1 MVSPEIYFGV
11 YIFAVSV
18 LTLFCI
24 YTYTQYPTR
33 RVLKSNINGEYVIP
47 ATITI
52 LLILYIGFRPLSRI
66 FVDMMNYNETF
77 NYITNSGEYF
87 ELDGGSTNFIF
98 DNLFN
103 YLATNYYEVV
113 VLFVIIATLYFG
125 CLYWSLKK
133 IFPNDLLYA
142 LVVYLGA
149 LSTFAYGTNGIKAGA
164 AASIFLLVFAFY
176 KKPIIAAIFAII
188 SLGFHH
194 SMTVVIYAFILAYF
208 IRNPKWFLF
217 GWLFCLFIAALHF
230 DWLTGFLAEFA
241 DDQSASRYL
250 LADEDAWGGKLGF
263 RWDFIVYSL
272 PPILIGIWT
281 IYKHKVID
289 RLYQLLLC
297 TYLATN
303 GFWLLCIYVPFN
315 NRIAYL
321 SWFLLPIVSI
331 YPFLKL
337 RLRTR
342 QYIQLN
348 YVAGFYL
355 AFTVLSYIFL

>member
-1 MVSPEIYFGV
+1 MYIYSH
-11 YIFAVSV
+11 YKTS
-18 LTLFCI
+18 
-24 YTYTQYPTR
+24 
-33 RVLKSNINGEYVIP
+33 RVLQCNRQGEYIIP
-47 ATITI
+47 LIITLVAI
-52 LLILYIGFRPLSRI
+52 IYIGFRPLSGI
-66 FVDMMNYNETF
+66 FVDMLNYNESYTF
-77 NYITNSGEYF
+77 LSNSGDIYQF
-87 ELDGGSTNFIF
+87 ENETSNIIF
-98 DNLFN
+98 DNLFR
-103 YLATNYYEVV
+103 YLATNFYEVV
-113 VLFVIIATLYFG
+113 VLFVIIAALYFG
-125 CLYWSLKK
+125 CMYWALKK

-176 KKPIIAAIFAII
+176 KKPIIAAIFALI

-208 IRNPKWFLF
+208 IRNPKWFFF
-217 GWLFCLFIAALHF
+217 GWLFCLFIAALHL

-250 LADEDAWGGKLGF
+250 LEDESAWSGKLGF
-263 RWDFIVYSL
+263 RWDFIIYSL

-297 TYLATN
+297 TYLVTN
-303 GFWLLCIYVPFN
+303 AFWLLCIYVPFN

-321 SWFLLPIVSI
+321 SWFLLPILSI
-331 YPFLKL
+331 YPFLKF

-348 YVAGFYL
+348 YVTGYFI
-355 AFTVLSYIFL
+355 AFTLLTYIFL